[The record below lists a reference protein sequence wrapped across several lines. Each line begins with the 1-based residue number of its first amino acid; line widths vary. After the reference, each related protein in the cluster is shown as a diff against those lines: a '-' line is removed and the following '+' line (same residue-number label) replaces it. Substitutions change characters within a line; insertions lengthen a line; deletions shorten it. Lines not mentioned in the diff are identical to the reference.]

1 MGFRGPC
8 HRLKAWR
15 RFLPG
20 ITPRSIS
27 QSGSKFPK
35 KPLRDRISGRLQCRS
50 CGFVTSVAAGNF
62 SERAVCPYCEG
73 PLVRRN
79 DDDLEVLQNRLRE
92 YHAKTEPL
100 AAFYQDTGVLHR
112 IDGNRDRETVFGDI
126 SRLIE
131 SK

>member
-1 MGFRGPC
+1 M
-8 HRLKAWR
+8 
-15 RFLPG
+15 
-20 ITPRSIS
+20 
-27 QSGSKFPK
+27 
-35 KPLRDRISGRLQCRS
+35 
-50 CGFVTSVAAGNF
+50 
-62 SERAVCPYCEG
+62 
-73 PLVRRN
+73 VRRN

-100 AAFYQDTGVLHR
+100 AAFYQGTGVLHR

>member
-1 MGFRGPC
+1 
-8 HRLKAWR
+8 
-15 RFLPG
+15 
-20 ITPRSIS
+20 
-27 QSGSKFPK
+27 
-35 KPLRDRISGRLQCRS
+35 
-50 CGFVTSVAAGNF
+50 VAAGNF

-100 AAFYQDTGVLHR
+100 AAFYQGTRVLHR